1 MRIYVKL
8 DEQKEQQWTCNFK
21 LNFETG
27 PGNVSVNLCINVKNR
42 KWYVNTF
49 RGHSICIKKFAQ
61 WF

>member
-21 LNFETG
+21 LNFGTGHFETW

-42 KWYVNTF
+42 K
-49 RGHSICIKKFAQ
+49 
-61 WF
+61 